1 MNKRFLV
8 KLIAV
13 LIIQALFLTQ
23 ADFALASI
31 YHSKDTFKE
40 AALAFNKISSASISF
55 VIGAVDYSSEFSL
68 KSLFGVLQGKDIL
81 SKDALNTVKLCN
93 ITNEIYKVL
102 SSVFIDVNS
111 VKLVG
116 VLYKNIIDVKKSIA
130 ISRTE
135 ESTGP
140 PTVNTKLREFSKDRI
155 V

>member
-8 KLIAV
+8 KIIAV

-23 ADFALASI
+23 ADFVLASI

-40 AALAFNKISSASISF
+40 AALAFNRVSSDSISF
-55 VIGAVDYSSEFSL
+55 VIGAVDYRAEFNL

-81 SKDALNTVKLCN
+81 SNDTLSIVKPCN

-102 SSVFIDVNS
+102 SSIFIDVNS

-116 VLYKNIIDVKKSIA
+116 VLYKNIIDTKKNIA

-140 PTVNTKLREFSKDRI
+140 PTVNAKLIEFSKDRI